1 MPVLINF
8 KICDNAKE
16 CGGIAVCPTKALSYD
31 EDKNTIVIDN
41 NKCINCFACEKEC
54 PIGAIHVASSEAEYN
69 KLKEEINNDTRKTK
83 DLFVDRYGAMPL
95 SDFFIIEEKE
105 LINKVETNKLL
116 FIEIYHDDYIQCLLK
131 SIPIKDLIDN
141 IDEDVLYYKIK
152 VNELLKEKYNINEYP
167 ALLIFKN
174 SKLLGK
180 IDGYYDENQL
190 HELKNKINNIIKK
203 QS

>member
-1 MPVLINF
+1 MSVLINF

-16 CGGIAVCPTKALSYD
+16 CGGIAVCPTGALSFD
-31 EDKNTIVIDN
+31 ESKNTIVIDN
-41 NKCINCFACEKEC
+41 DKCINCFACEKEC
-54 PIGAIHVASSEAEYN
+54 PIGAIHVASNEEEYN
-69 KLKEEINNDTRKTK
+69 KLEDELDNDTRKTK

-95 SDFFIIEEKE
+95 SDFFIIEESD
-105 LINKVETNKLL
+105 LINKIKTNKLL

-152 VNELLKEKYNINEYP
+152 VNETLEETYTINEYP
-167 ALLIFKN
+167 TLLIFKD

-180 IDGYYDENQL
+180 IDGYYDENMFK
-190 HELKNKINNIIKK
+190 ELKNKINEILKK
-203 QS
+203 